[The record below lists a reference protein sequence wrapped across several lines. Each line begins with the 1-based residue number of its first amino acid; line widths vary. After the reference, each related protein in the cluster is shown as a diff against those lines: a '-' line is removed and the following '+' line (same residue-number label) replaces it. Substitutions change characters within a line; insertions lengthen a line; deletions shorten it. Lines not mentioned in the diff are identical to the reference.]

1 MISTACLV
9 SGVLTRNQSSVNKVG
24 LVEENKGSPIE
35 NAFYGCKF
43 DFYEKGHSH
52 IKRGCGYKIKFPV
65 IDWSGDEIA
74 IAIIC
79 CDTGGNID
87 QNGKQGEDMN
97 LRFPDEEKYRGNK
110 NVEYQQGIAVSC
122 LGKKPSGFQH
132 LVTQGE
138 SMRYL
143 TVATWL

>member
-87 QNGKQGEDMN
+87 QNGKQGAD
-97 LRFPDEEKYRGNK
+97 
-110 NVEYQQGIAVSC
+110 
-122 LGKKPSGFQH
+122 
-132 LVTQGE
+132 
-138 SMRYL
+138 RYL
-143 TVATWL
+143 WVFEGINYRENRKC